1 MYYFPTRDDNSVQNI
16 EIIGSKGE
24 KLSKEELMDR
34 AGYYGPRNLSKNI
47 RNLREIEASDAQI
60 LSDDYAPVERLLNPL
75 IGRQYSVS

>member
-16 EIIGSKGE
+16 EIIASRGE
-24 KLSKEELMDR
+24 KLSEEELLDKASDYNR
-34 AGYYGPRNLSKNI
+34 RNLSENI

>member
-16 EIIGSKGE
+16 EIIASKGE
-24 KLSKEELMDR
+24 KISEEELLHR
-34 AGYYGPRNLSKNI
+34 ASDYNRRNLSENI
-47 RNLREIEASDAQI
+47 RKLREIEASDAQI

>member
-1 MYYFPTRDDNSVQNI
+1 MKASDYNR
-16 EIIGSKGE
+16 
-24 KLSKEELMDR
+24 
-34 AGYYGPRNLSKNI
+34 RNLSENI